1 MTDRLTAPT
10 PTPRQ
15 QIMPPPGA
23 YTPCRLLV
31 VTGPPGVGKT
41 TLVTRVAKE
50 FAANVPHVQVAG
62 FWTEEVRQDGQRVG
76 FDIVTLGEPPQR
88 AVLARVAE
96 QSAAP
101 EGSPRVGKYVVD
113 VAGFEALALPCLA
126 AAAEGT
132 APQLLLVDELGKMEA
147 CSEPF
152 VAALEKTLATS
163 CTRGRVSLMTVAQKG
178 TGIIASTKARRK
190 CSRSFCVFSQERGLK
205 EAAAQRTA
213 RPSPSPPPRATSS
226 GRRQ

>member
-1 MTDRLTAPT
+1 
-10 PTPRQ
+10 
-15 QIMPPPGA
+15 MPPPGA

-163 CTRGRVSLMTVAQKG
+163 CTRGRVALITVAQKG

-190 CSRSFCVFSQERGLK
+190 SSRSLCVFSRRGLKK

-213 RPSPSPPPRATSS
+213 RPSPSPPPHAMSW

>member
-1 MTDRLTAPT
+1 
-10 PTPRQ
+10 
-15 QIMPPPGA
+15 MPPPGA

-50 FAANVPHVQVAG
+50 FAANVPHVQVSG

-101 EGSPRVGKYVVD
+101 EGAPRVGKYVVD

-163 CTRGRVSLMTVAQKG
+163 CTRGRVTLMTVAQKVPPDPL
-178 TGIIASTKARRK
+178 SP
-190 CSRSFCVFSQERGLK
+190 
-205 EAAAQRTA
+205 RTA
-213 RPSPSPPPRATSS
+213 LNS
-226 GRRQ
+226 RR